1 MAAYHRVRAGLA
13 RFNELSPTGRIAL
26 LTLLAAAF
34 AALIGP
40 GLWGQGALDQ
50 HVELRLGNPSPA
62 HPLGTDSFGRDT
74 FARLL
79 LGARWSLVGAAI
91 VCLGTSALGF
101 ILGTLAAFGN
111 RAIDA
116 TIGRLIEAL
125 LALPGL
131 VAALALTAVLGPS
144 FPDLLLAL
152 IVTSWPSS
160 ARIFRALIL
169 RERQA
174 GYVEGAVAL
183 GASRWRIV
191 LRHILP
197 NILGPALVLATA
209 NFGGVILGL
218 ASLSFLGLGMQPPT
232 PEWGRMINDAR
243 PYFQRYPWQM
253 VAPGLCIALTVLA
266 VNLSGDA
273 LRDRIAGQRHQ
284 SRARRSGKRQRGGQQ
299 RAGVIARLRVGHARA
314 GHGARPPAR
323 PDALPGT
330 RT

>member
-1 MAAYHRVRAGLA
+1 MAAYLRVRAGLA
-13 RFNELSPTGRIAL
+13 RFNELSHTGRLAL
-26 LTLLAAAF
+26 LALLALTL

-50 HVELRLGNPSPA
+50 HVELRLGNPSLA
-62 HPLGTDSFGRDT
+62 HPLGTDSFGRDI

-79 LGARWSLVGAAI
+79 MGARWSLVGAAT

-101 ILGTLAAFGN
+101 ALGTLAAFGN

-116 TIGRLIEAL
+116 MIGRLIEAL

-169 RERQA
+169 REREA

-191 LRHILP
+191 LRHIMP
-197 NILGPALVLATA
+197 NIFGPALVLATA

-266 VNLSGDA
+266 VNLGGDA
-273 LRDRIAGQRHQ
+273 LRDRIAGQRH
-284 SRARRSGKRQRGGQQ
+284 RATRPRGGKRRDGARRRDAASTLVRS
-299 RAGVIARLRVGHARA
+299 GHARFRR
-314 GHGARPPAR
+314 GAQPPTR
-323 PDALPGT
+323 PDSISGT
-330 RT
+330 RV

>member
-1 MAAYHRVRAGLA
+1 MAMYHRARAGLA
-13 RFNELSPTGRIAL
+13 RFQELSPTGRLAL
-26 LTLLAAAF
+26 LALLALAL
-34 AALIGP
+34 AALVGP

-50 HVELRLGNPSPA
+50 HVELRLGNPSLA
-62 HPLGTDSFGRDT
+62 HPLGTDSFGRDI

-79 LGARWSLVGAAI
+79 MGARWSLVGAAT

-101 ILGTLAAFGN
+101 ALGTLAAFGN

-144 FPDLLLAL
+144 VPDLLLAL

-183 GASRWRIV
+183 GASRWRVV

-197 NILGPALVLATA
+197 NIFGPALVLATA

-273 LRDRIAGQRHQ
+273 LRDYVAGQRHW
-284 SRARRSGKRQRGGQQ
+284 STAGLGSAARRSPWRV
-299 RAGVIARLRVGHARA
+299 AVIDRLRSGHPRRRQAMR
-314 GHGARPPAR
+314 RTPR
-323 PDALPGT
+323 PDSFPG
-330 RT
+330 RR

>member
-1 MAAYHRVRAGLA
+1 MAIYLRTRAAFA
-13 RFNELSPTGRIAL
+13 RFQELSPTGRLAL
-26 LTLLAAAF
+26 LTLLALAV
-34 AALIGP
+34 AALLSP

-50 HVELRLGNPSPA
+50 HVELRLGNPSLG
-62 HPLGTDSFGRDT
+62 HPLGTDSFGRDI

-79 LGARWSLVGAAI
+79 MGARWSLVGAAS

-101 ILGTLAAFGN
+101 ALGTLAAFGN

-131 VAALALTAVLGPS
+131 VPALALTAVLGPS

-160 ARIFRALIL
+160 AWIFRALIL

-197 NILGPALVLATA
+197 NIFGPALVLATA

-253 VAPGLCIALTVLA
+253 IAPGLCIALTVLA
-266 VNLSGDA
+266 VNLSGEA
-273 LRDRIAGQRHQ
+273 LRDRIAGQRH
-284 SRARRSGKRQRGGQQ
+284 RSTAKKNGKRQRGARRSGIATARF
-299 RAGVIARLRVGHARA
+299 RAGHARF
-314 GHGARPPAR
+314 GRGAQPAAR
-323 PDALPGT
+323 SDSLPGT
-330 RT
+330 RV

>member
-1 MAAYHRVRAGLA
+1 MAVYQRARTGLA
-13 RFNELSPTGRIAL
+13 RFRELSPTGRLAL
-26 LTLLAAAF
+26 LTLLALAL
-34 AALIGP
+34 AALVGP

-50 HVELRLGNPSPA
+50 HVELRLGNPTLA
-62 HPLGTDSFGRDT
+62 HPLGTDSFGRDI

-79 LGARWSLVGAAI
+79 MGARWSLVGAAL

-101 ILGTLAAFGN
+101 ALGTLAAFGN

-131 VAALALTAVLGPS
+131 VPALALTAVLGPS
-144 FPDLLLAL
+144 FPDLLIAL

-174 GYVEGAVAL
+174 GYVEGAIAL

-197 NILGPALVLATA
+197 NIFGPALVLATA

-253 VAPGLCIALTVLA
+253 IAPGLCIALTVLA

-273 LRDRIAGQRHQ
+273 LRDRIAGQRH
-284 SRARRSGKRQRGGQQ
+284 RATRPRGGKRRGAVLP
-299 RAGVIARLRVGHARA
+299 REVAATPVRDGHARF
-314 GHGARPPAR
+314 GRGAQPAAR
-323 PDALPGT
+323 SDSLPRT
-330 RT
+330 RA

>member
-1 MAAYHRVRAGLA
+1 MAMYHRARAGLA
-13 RFNELSPTGRIAL
+13 RFQELSPTGRLAL
-26 LTLLAAAF
+26 LALLALAL
-34 AALIGP
+34 AALVGP

-50 HVELRLGNPSPA
+50 HVELRLGNPSLA
-62 HPLGTDSFGRDT
+62 HPLGTDSFGRDI

-79 LGARWSLVGAAI
+79 MGARWSLVGAAT

-101 ILGTLAAFGN
+101 ALGTLAAFGN

-183 GASRWRIV
+183 GASRWRVV

-197 NILGPALVLATA
+197 NIFGPALVLATA

-266 VNLSGDA
+266 VNLSADA
-273 LRDRIAGQRHQ
+273 LRDRIAGQRQ
-284 SRARRSGKRQRGGQQ
+284 RSTAGRSGKRRDGTQRREGASALV
-299 RAGVIARLRVGHARA
+299 RSGHARFRR
-314 GHGARPPAR
+314 GAQQAAR
-323 PDALPGT
+323 SESIPGT
-330 RT
+330 RV

>member
-1 MAAYHRVRAGLA
+1 MAAYHRVRASLA

-91 VCLGTSALGF
+91 VCIGTSALGF

-169 RERQA
+169 RERGA
-174 GYVEGAVAL
+174 SYVEGAVAL

-191 LRHILP
+191 FRHILP
-197 NILGPALVLATA
+197 NIFGPALVLATA

-273 LRDRIAGQRHQ
+273 LRDRVAGQRHRSAT
-284 SRARRSGKRQRGGQQ
+284 SRGGKRRRGARRPDGTP
-299 RAGVIARLRVGHARA
+299 ALLRA
-314 GHGARPPAR
+314 GHTRFRRRAQPPAR
-323 PDALPGT
+323 PDSLPGT
-330 RT
+330 RA

>member
-1 MAAYHRVRAGLA
+1 MAMYLRTRAALA
-13 RFNELSPTGRIAL
+13 RFQELSPTGRLAL
-26 LTLLAAAF
+26 LTLLALTL

-40 GLWGQGALDQ
+40 GLWGHGALDQ
-50 HVELRLGNPSPA
+50 HVELRLGNPALA
-62 HPLGTDSFGRDT
+62 HPLGTDAFGRDIV
-74 FARLL
+74 ARLL
-79 LGARWSLVGAAI
+79 LGARWSLVGAAS

-101 ILGTLAAFGN
+101 ALGSLAAFGN

-116 TIGRLIEAL
+116 SIGRLIEAL

-131 VAALALTAVLGPS
+131 VPALALTAVLGPS

-174 GYVEGAVAL
+174 GYVEGAIAL

-197 NILGPALVLATA
+197 NIFGPALVLATA

-232 PEWGRMINDAR
+232 PEWGRMISDAR

-253 VAPGLCIALTVLA
+253 IAPGLCIALTVLA

-273 LRDRIAGQRHQ
+273 LRDRIAGQRHR
-284 SRARRSGKRQRGGQQ
+284 STAGRGSAARRSPWRV
-299 RAGVIARLRVGHARA
+299 AVIDRLRSD
-314 GHGARPPAR
+314 RPRPRQAMRRTTR
-323 PDALPGT
+323 PDSFPG
-330 RT
+330 RR

>member
-1 MAAYHRVRAGLA
+1 MAASARLRAGLA
-13 RFNELSPTGRIAL
+13 RFGELSPTGRLAL
-26 LTLLAAAF
+26 LILLALAL

-40 GLWGQGALDQ
+40 RVWGQGALEQ
-50 HVELRLGNPSPA
+50 HVELRLSNPSPT
-62 HPLGTDSFGRDT
+62 HPLGADSFGRDIV
-74 FARLL
+74 ARLL
-79 LGARWSLVGAAI
+79 LGARWSLAGAAT

-101 ILGTLAAFGN
+101 FLGTLAAFGN
-111 RAIDA
+111 RVVDA

-131 VAALALTAVLGPS
+131 VPALALTAVLGPS

-152 IVTSWPSS
+152 IVTGWPSS

-183 GASRWRIV
+183 GASRWRLV
-191 LRHILP
+191 SRHILP

-273 LRDRIAGQRHQ
+273 LRDRIAGQRH
-284 SRARRSGKRQRGGQQ
+284 RTARRRGGA
-299 RAGVIARLRVGHARA
+299 RRRGERRVDDAVDVIRTD
-314 GHGARPPAR
+314 PAR
-323 PDALPGT
+323 SRRGAQSPGRPDSPPGT
-330 RT
+330 RV